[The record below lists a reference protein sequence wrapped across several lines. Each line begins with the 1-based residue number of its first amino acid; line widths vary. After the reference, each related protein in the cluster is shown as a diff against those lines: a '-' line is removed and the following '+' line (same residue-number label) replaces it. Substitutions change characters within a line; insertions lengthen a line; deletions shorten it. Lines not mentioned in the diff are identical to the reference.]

1 MMGLID
7 EVADETDEWDFDRS
21 EHFICS
27 SFTWNKDKT
36 KLRIGITSKEM
47 LTEYGFS
54 GKVVD
59 TAPEKYVLIEF
70 NGKNM
75 ERLKQFM
82 KVV

>member
-1 MMGLID
+1 MGLID
-7 EVADETDEWDFDRS
+7 EVAGETDEWDFDGS

-27 SFTWNKDKT
+27 SFTWNKDKM

-47 LTEYGFS
+47 LIEYGFS

-70 NGKNM
+70 NGKNI

-82 KVV
+82 KVI